1 MISPILP
8 LYNRAEIDFSH
19 GSGVYLYDNKGN
31 KYLDFASGYAANSL
45 GHCHPRLVTALT
57 KQANIFWHLSNRFK
71 IPGLY
76 ELSKRL
82 CDISF
87 ADTCFVANSGAEA
100 VECMIKM
107 CRRYFNERG
116 EKERYHIITLEGAF
130 HGRTLATATAGAAEK
145 IIGFEPPVQGF
156 VRVPWGDLQAI
167 EKAITPNT
175 AGIMVEMVQGEG
187 GIRAGTHEYIT
198 GIRKLCDKH
207 GILLLDDE
215 VQAGMG
221 RTGKMFAYELYG
233 IEPDLMAL
241 GKGLG
246 CGFPV
251 SACLATQKVGMAMK
265 TGTHGST
272 FGGNPMAV
280 AVSSTVLDIMLN
292 KGFLEH
298 VNAISKYLDD
308 KLTMLKQEHSDV
320 IIDITG
326 VGLMRGIKFIDS
338 VDLDELV
345 DCMMNHYLL
354 SIPASNQVM
363 RLTPPLII
371 ERSHCDEAIEKIS
384 KSIDAYKNPLKQVKR
399 RVKKIISKIAN
410 V

>member
-1 MISPILP
+1 MIPPILP
-8 LYNRAEIDFSH
+8 LYKRANLDFSH
-19 GSGVYLYDNKGN
+19 GSGVYLVDDKGN
-31 KYLDFASGYAANSL
+31 QYLDFASGYAANSL
-45 GHCHPRLVTALT
+45 GHCHPRLVSALT

-71 IPGLY
+71 IPGLH

-107 CRRYFNERG
+107 CRRYFNEKGQLHKYR
-116 EKERYHIITLEGAF
+116 IITLEGAF

-145 IIGFEPPVQGF
+145 IVGFEPPVDGF
-156 VRVPWGDLQAI
+156 DRVPWGDLNAL
-167 EKAITPNT
+167 EKAITSAT
-175 AGIMVEMVQGEG
+175 AGILIEFVQGEG
-187 GIRAGTHEYIT
+187 GIRAATQEYIF
-198 GIRKLCDKH
+198 GIKKLCEKH
-207 GILLLDDE
+207 DILLLDDE
-215 VQAGMG
+215 VQSGMG
-221 RTGKMFAYELYG
+221 RTGKMFAYQHYG
-233 IEPDLMAL
+233 VEPDLMAL

-251 SACLATQKVGMAMK
+251 SACLATERVGKAMK

-280 AVSSTVLDIMLN
+280 AVSSAVLDVMLS
-292 KGFLEH
+292 KGFLDH
-298 VNAISKYLDD
+298 VVSISKYLEQ
-308 KLTMLKQEHSDV
+308 KLLALKAAHSDV
-320 IIDITG
+320 ILEITG
-326 VGLMRGIKFIDS
+326 VGLMRGIRFVEN

-345 DCMMNHYLL
+345 DCMMNNFLL

-371 ERSHCDEAIEKIS
+371 ERAHCDEAIEKID
-384 KSIDAYKNPLKQVKR
+384 KSINAYKNPLKKVKR
-399 RVKKIISKIAN
+399 GMKKIISKVVAD
-410 V
+410 